1 MLRSIFA
8 GPAGTIL
15 KYTGFALLVVLLVF
29 LIINLIQTLRIFIRS
44 KKHKSHFRDDFMNE
58 KHTGPFNLLKWVLLD
73 VFRGKSY
80 FKLFGIWAFTGY
92 YGQGKSLGA
101 VTYAFQLKEKHPEL
115 DIKIYSNF
123 EVQGQDGRVDKWE
136 DLLELPKN
144 TILIFDEIQSTFTST
159 RWKDFPIDLLW
170 KLTQCRKH
178 GLAIFCTTP
187 VYTRI
192 SIQLRES
199 VDYVIVCKNILNL
212 DRWFKYTFYRAPDFE
227 KADALNGM
235 FSDMQRKKLVD
246 TEVTIIA
253 RDCDYARYDTS
264 AQIDR
269 WDIVDEEAVA
279 KESKKNL
286 RQIEDHVYKRVM
298 AEIERRGGCSGKR

>member
-1 MLRSIFA
+1 MLKNILA

-15 KYTGFALLVVLLVF
+15 TYTGIALLLVAAVF
-29 LIINLIQTLRIFIRS
+29 LIINLCQTIRIFIRS
-44 KKHKSHFRDDFMNE
+44 KRRKSPFRDDFMNE
-58 KHTGPFNLLKWVLLD
+58 RHTGPLNLIKWVLLD

-101 VTYAFQLKEKHPEL
+101 VTYAFQLKEKHPDL

-136 DLLELPKN
+136 DLLELPRN

-227 KADALNGM
+227 KADALNGI
-235 FSDMQRKKLVD
+235 FSDMQRKRLVD
-246 TEVTIIA
+246 MEVSFIA

-286 RQIEDHVYKRVM
+286 RQIEDTVYKRVM

>member
-1 MLRSIFA
+1 MIRSIFA

-15 KYTGFALLVVLLVF
+15 TYTGYAVLVVLLVF
-29 LIINLIQTLRIFIRS
+29 VLINIYQTIRIFIRS
-44 KKHKSHFRDDFMNE
+44 KKRKSHFRDDFMNE
-58 KHTGPFNLLKWVLLD
+58 KHTGPLNLIKWVLLD

-115 DIKIYSNF
+115 NIQIYSNF
-123 EVQGQDGRVDKWE
+123 EVRGQDGRVDKWE
-136 DLLELPKN
+136 DLLDLPRN

-159 RWKDFPIDLLW
+159 KWKDFPIDLLW

-199 VDYVIVCKNILNL
+199 VDYVITCKNILNL

-227 KADALNGM
+227 KADALNGI
-235 FSDMQRKKLVD
+235 FSDMQRKRLVD
-246 TEVTIIA
+246 MEVSIIA

-286 RQIEDHVYKRVM
+286 RQIENTVYKRVM

>member
-1 MLRSIFA
+1 MLKNILA

-15 KYTGFALLVVLLVF
+15 TYTGIALLLVAAVF

-44 KKHKSHFRDDFMNE
+44 KRAKTSFREDFFNE
-58 KHTGPFNLLKWVLLD
+58 RHTGPLNLIKWVLWD

-101 VTYAFQLKEKHPEL
+101 VTYAFQLQKKHPEL
-115 DIKIYSNF
+115 NIKIYSNF
-123 EVQGQDGRVDKWE
+123 EVQGQDGRVDRWE

-159 RWKDFPIDLLW
+159 RYKDFPIELLW

-187 VYTRI
+187 VFTRM

-199 VDYVIVCKNILNL
+199 VDYVIVCKNVLNL

-227 KADALNGM
+227 KAENMNGM
-235 FSDMQRKKLVD
+235 FSDMQRKRLVD
-246 TEVTIIA
+246 TEVTVIA

-269 WDIVDEEAVA
+269 WDIVDEDAVA
-279 KESKKNL
+279 KAGKKDL
-286 RQIEDHVYKRVM
+286 RQIEDAVYKRVL
-298 AEIERRGGCSGKR
+298 AEIERRGGCSGRR